1 MGFALTNLSAS
12 PPREGKLVCFA
23 DSKRYRNGAAWKML
37 SLYVT
42 VIFIIIDIKCCVT
55 RLRIKKLSI

>member
-42 VIFIIIDIKCCVT
+42 VIFITV
-55 RLRIKKLSI
+55 